1 MLFGCFF
8 NSHFVFVSGKHISFL
23 NACAFGFAV
32 IRGLPTKTRSIM
44 KTIYS
49 TLFEK
54 GQHSFSLQ
62 SLMRT
67 LLLCFVI
74 AVTTNGQA
82 HEVDNI
88 DYELRTDGTAWVE
101 NGKKAQGDVTILSKI
116 EVDGKEYTVVGIN
129 SNAFSANESIT
140 SVTLPDNL
148 KYINY
153 GAFSYC
159 WNLENINNI
168 PKHIENLGEAVFSRT
183 KFLDNGIKNEFFVF
197 SDWLIEYTP
206 QGETAK
212 VTVPEG
218 IFGISAYALTD
229 ADNTVVLPKS
239 LRAASVLAFNSDLKN
254 IDTGDNPV
262 YAYKD
267 GILFREG
274 TETFCKNGRD
284 GTDEVSVDGMWADVI
299 LSNAVKNGVLLIPG
313 KVETAGNVVKPV
325 GGVRIGKLPGLTC
338 EKLIVDEGV
347 KYITDHAFRFFKPL
361 QYVDLPSTL
370 INIGGFAFVDAK
382 IESLVCRMPQPMNV
396 PYYFTYFIKEFNSKV
411 YVPKA
416 LLDTYKTTKTN
427 WNLIPAENFYQ
438 IEGNVPESGILASV
452 KPIESVGKATVKAI
466 YTLNGT
472 KVNSLQHGINIV
484 KMSDGTVRKVMTKGY
499 KNR

>member
-1 MLFGCFF
+1 
-8 NSHFVFVSGKHISFL
+8 
-23 NACAFGFAV
+23 
-32 IRGLPTKTRSIM
+32 M

-67 LLLCFVI
+67 LLLCFFI
-74 AVTTNGQA
+74 AAATNGQA

-88 DYELRTDGTAWVE
+88 DYELRTDGTAWVK
-101 NGKKAQGDVTILSKI
+101 NGTKAQGDVTILSKI
-116 EVDGKEYTVVGIN
+116 EVDGKEYTVVGIDYY
-129 SNAFSANESIT
+129 AFYDNRSIT

-148 KYINY
+148 KYING
-153 GAFSYC
+153 GAFAYC
-159 WNLENINNI
+159 SNLENINNI
-168 PKHIENLGEAVFSRT
+168 PKHIENLGERGAVFYGT
-183 KFLDNGIKNEFFVF
+183 KFLTNGIKNEFFVF
-197 SDWLIEYTP
+197 SDWLIKYTP
-206 QGETAK
+206 QGETVK

-218 IFGISAYALTD
+218 IFGISADALTD
-229 ADNTVVLPKS
+229 ADNTVVLPK
-239 LRAASVLAFNSDLKN
+239 SDLKN

-267 GILFREG
+267 GILFCEG
-274 TETFCKNGRD
+274 TETFYKNGRLLK
-284 GTDEVSVDGMWADVI
+284 DEVSVDGMWADVI

-313 KVETAGNVVKPV
+313 KVETAGNIVKPV
-325 GGVRIGKLPGLTC
+325 GGVRKGELPGLTC

-347 KYITDHAFRFFKPL
+347 KYITDEAFRYYKPL

-370 INIGGFAFVDAK
+370 INIGKSAFVNAQ
-382 IESLVCRMPQPMNV
+382 IESLVCRMPQPMDV
-396 PYYFTYFIKEFNSKV
+396 PNSFIYYIKEFNSKV

-416 LLDTYKTTKTN
+416 LLDTYKTTET
-427 WNLIPAENFYQ
+427 WWSIIPAENFYQ

-484 KMSDGTVRKVMTKGY
+484 KMSDGTVRKVMTNGY
-499 KNR
+499 KTR

>member
-1 MLFGCFF
+1 
-8 NSHFVFVSGKHISFL
+8 
-23 NACAFGFAV
+23 
-32 IRGLPTKTRSIM
+32 M

-67 LLLCFVI
+67 LLLCFFI
-74 AVTTNGQA
+74 AAATNGQA

-88 DYELRTDGTAWVE
+88 DYDLYPDGTAWVAS
-101 NGKKAQGDVTILSKI
+101 GKKAQGDVTILSKI
-116 EVDGKEYTVVGIN
+116 EVDGKEYPVVGIRFA
-129 SNAFSANESIT
+129 AFSGNRSIT

-148 KYINY
+148 KYIKDE
-153 GAFSYC
+153 AFSYC
-159 WNLENINNI
+159 RNLENINNI
-168 PKHIENLGEAVFSRT
+168 PKHIENLGETGAVFSGT
-183 KFLDNGIKNEFFVF
+183 KFLTNGIKNEFFVF
-197 SDWLIEYTP
+197 SDWLIQYTP

-218 IFGISAYALTD
+218 IFGIAAYALTD

-239 LRAASVLAFNSDLKN
+239 LRAVSAKAFNSNLKH
-254 IDTGDNPV
+254 IDTGDNPM

-267 GILFREG
+267 GILFCEG
-274 TETFCKNGRD
+274 TQTFCKNGRD
-284 GTDEVSVDGMWADVI
+284 ETDEVSVDGMWADVI
-299 LSNAVKNGVLLIPG
+299 FSDAVKNGVLLIPG
-313 KVETAGNVVKPV
+313 KVETAGNVVKTV
-325 GGVRIGKLPGLTC
+325 GGVRKGELPGLTC

-347 KYITDHAFRFFKPL
+347 KYITEDAFRYYKPL

-370 INIGGFAFVDAK
+370 INIGRCAFVDAK
-382 IESLVCRMPQPMNV
+382 IESLVCRMPHPMNV
-396 PYYFTYFIKEFNSKV
+396 PYYFIEYIKDFNSKV

-416 LLDTYKTTKTN
+416 LLDTYKTTETY
-427 WNLIPAENFYQ
+427 WNIIPAENFYQ

>member
-1 MLFGCFF
+1 
-8 NSHFVFVSGKHISFL
+8 
-23 NACAFGFAV
+23 
-32 IRGLPTKTRSIM
+32 M

-67 LLLCFVI
+67 LLLCFFI
-74 AVTTNGQA
+74 AAATNGQA

-88 DYELRTDGTAWVE
+88 DYELNTDGTAWVK

-129 SNAFSANESIT
+129 TNAFLSNRSIT

-148 KYINY
+148 KYINDD
-153 GAFSYC
+153 AFSYC
-159 WNLENINNI
+159 YNLENINNI
-168 PKHIENLGEAVFSRT
+168 PKHIENLGEAVFSGT

-197 SDWLIEYTP
+197 SDWLIKYTP

-239 LRAASVLAFNSDLKN
+239 LRAASILAFNSDLKN

-267 GILFREG
+267 GILFCEG
-274 TETFCKNGRD
+274 TETFWKNERD
-284 GTDEVSVDGMWADVI
+284 GKDKVSVDGMWADVI
-299 LSNAVKNGVLLIPG
+299 FKNAVKNGVLLIPG
-313 KVETAGNVVKPV
+313 KVETAGNVVKTV
-325 GGVRIGKLPGLTC
+325 GGVRKRKLPGLTC

-347 KYITDHAFRFFKPL
+347 KYITNHAFRFFKPL

-416 LLDTYKTTKTN
+416 LLDTYKTTESY
-427 WNLIPAENFYQ
+427 WNIIPAENFYQ

-484 KMSDGTVRKVMTKGY
+484 KMSDGTVRKVMHTGAHVKL
-499 KNR
+499 

>member
-1 MLFGCFF
+1 
-8 NSHFVFVSGKHISFL
+8 
-23 NACAFGFAV
+23 
-32 IRGLPTKTRSIM
+32 M

-49 TLFEK
+49 TLFVK

-67 LLLCFVI
+67 LLLCFFI
-74 AVTTNGQA
+74 AAATNGQA

-88 DYELRTDGTAWVE
+88 DYELNTDGTAWVK

-129 SNAFSANESIT
+129 TNAFLSNKSIT

-148 KYINY
+148 KYINDD
-153 GAFSYC
+153 AFSYC
-159 WNLENINNI
+159 YNLENINNI

-183 KFLDNGIKNEFFVF
+183 KFLTNGIKNEFFVF
-197 SDWLIEYTP
+197 SDWLIKYTP

-239 LRAASVLAFNSDLKN
+239 LRAASALAFNSDLKN

-267 GILFREG
+267 GILFCEG
-274 TETFCKNGRD
+274 TVTFYKNGRYQN
-284 GTDEVSVDGMWADVI
+284 DEVSVDGMWADVI

-313 KVETAGNVVKPV
+313 KVETAGNVVKTV
-325 GGVRIGKLPGLTC
+325 GGVRKDKLPGLTC

-370 INIGGFAFVDAK
+370 INIGSWAFVDAK

-396 PYYFTYFIKEFNSKV
+396 PYYFIEYIKDLNSKV

-416 LLDTYKTTKTN
+416 LLDTYKTTETY
-427 WNLIPAENFYQ
+427 WNIIPAENFYQ

-484 KMSDGTVRKVMTKGY
+484 KMSDGTVRKVMTNGY

>member
-1 MLFGCFF
+1 M
-8 NSHFVFVSGKHISFL
+8 
-23 NACAFGFAV
+23 
-32 IRGLPTKTRSIM
+32 
-44 KTIYS
+44 
-49 TLFEK
+49 
-54 GQHSFSLQ
+54 
-62 SLMRT
+62 
-67 LLLCFVI
+67 LLCFFI
-74 AVTTNGQA
+74 AAATNGQA

-101 NGKKAQGDVTILSKI
+101 DGKKAQGDVTILSKI

-129 SNAFSANESIT
+129 TNAFSSNRSIT

-148 KYINY
+148 NYINY

-159 WNLENINNI
+159 WDLENINNI
-168 PKHIENLGEAVFSRT
+168 PKHIENLGEAVFSGT

-197 SDWLIEYTP
+197 SDWLIKYTP

-239 LRAASVLAFNSDLKN
+239 LRAASVWAFSSDLKY

-274 TETFCKNGRD
+274 TTTFYKNDRQLK
-284 GTDEVSVDGMWADVI
+284 DEVSVDGMWVDVI
-299 LSNAVKNGVLLIPG
+299 FNNAVKNGVLLIPG
-313 KVETAGNVVKPV
+313 KVETAGNVVKSV
-325 GGVRIGKLPGLTC
+325 GGVKIGELPGLTC

-347 KYITDHAFRFFKPL
+347 KYITYHAFRNFEPL

-370 INIGGFAFVDAK
+370 MNIGAWAFVDAK
-382 IESLVCRMPQPMNV
+382 IESLVCRMPQPMEV
-396 PYYFTYFIKEFNSKV
+396 PYYFTYYIKKFNSKV

-416 LLDTYKTTKTN
+416 LLDTYKTTESY

-484 KMSDGTVRKVMTKGY
+484 KMSDGTVRKVINKGY

>member
-1 MLFGCFF
+1 
-8 NSHFVFVSGKHISFL
+8 
-23 NACAFGFAV
+23 
-32 IRGLPTKTRSIM
+32 M

-74 AVTTNGQA
+74 AVATNGQA

-88 DYELRTDGTAWVE
+88 DYELNTDGTAWVK

-116 EVDGKEYTVVGIN
+116 EVEGKEYTVVGIN
-129 SNAFSANESIT
+129 RKAFYSNTSIT

-148 KYINY
+148 KYINDE
-153 GAFSYC
+153 AFSYC
-159 WNLENINNI
+159 SNLENINNI
-168 PKHIENLGEAVFSRT
+168 PKHIENLGERGAVFSGT

-197 SDWLIEYTP
+197 SDWLIKYTP

-218 IFGISAYALTD
+218 IFGISADALTD

-239 LRAASVLAFNSDLKN
+239 LRAVSSWAFNSNLKN

-267 GILFREG
+267 GILFCEG
-274 TETFCKNGRD
+274 TQTFFKNGRD
-284 GTDEVSVDGMWADVI
+284 EIDEVSVDGVWADVI

-313 KVETAGNVVKPV
+313 KVETAGNVVKTV
-325 GGVRIGKLPGLTC
+325 GGVRKDRLTGLTC

-347 KYITDHAFRFFKPL
+347 KYITDYAFIYYKPL

-370 INIGGFAFVDAK
+370 INIGGFALVDAK
-382 IESLVCRMPQPMNV
+382 IESLVCRMPQPMEV
-396 PYYFTYFIKEFNSKV
+396 PYNFIYYIKEFNSKV

-416 LLDTYKTTKTN
+416 LLDTYKTTESY
-427 WNLIPAENFYQ
+427 WNIIPAENFYQ

-484 KMSDGTVRKVMTKGY
+484 KMSDGTVRKVMTNGY

>member
-1 MLFGCFF
+1 
-8 NSHFVFVSGKHISFL
+8 
-23 NACAFGFAV
+23 
-32 IRGLPTKTRSIM
+32 
-44 KTIYS
+44 
-49 TLFEK
+49 
-54 GQHSFSLQ
+54 
-62 SLMRT
+62 MRT
-67 LLLCFVI
+67 LLLCFFI
-74 AVTTNGQA
+74 AAATNGQA

-88 DYELRTDGTAWVE
+88 DYQLRTDGTAWVK

-116 EVDGKEYTVVGIN
+116 EVDGKEYTVVGIDY
-129 SNAFSANESIT
+129 NAFSANRSIT

-148 KYINY
+148 KYINEE
-153 GAFSYC
+153 AFSYC
-159 WNLENINNI
+159 RNLENINNI
-168 PKHIENLGEAVFSRT
+168 PKHIEDLGEAVFSRT

-197 SDWLIEYTP
+197 SDWLIKYTP

-229 ADNTVVLPKS
+229 AHNTVVLPKS
-239 LRAASVLAFNSDLKN
+239 LRAVSVLAFNSDLKY

-267 GILFREG
+267 GILFCEG
-274 TETFCKNGRD
+274 TQTIYKNERELKD
-284 GTDEVSVDGMWADVI
+284 IVSVDGMWVDVI
-299 LSNAVKNGVLLIPG
+299 FNNAVKNGVLLIPG

-325 GGVRIGKLPGLTC
+325 GGVRKGKLPGLTC

-347 KYITDHAFRFFKPL
+347 KYIIDHAFRYYKRL

-370 INIGGFAFVDAK
+370 MNIGSCAFVDAK
-382 IESLVCRMPQPMNV
+382 IESLVCRMPQPMEV

-416 LLDTYKTTKTN
+416 LLDTYKTTKSN
-427 WNLIPAENFYQ
+427 WKIIPAENFYQ

>member
-1 MLFGCFF
+1 
-8 NSHFVFVSGKHISFL
+8 
-23 NACAFGFAV
+23 
-32 IRGLPTKTRSIM
+32 M

-54 GQHSFSLQ
+54 GQHSFSLR

-88 DYELRTDGTAWVE
+88 DYELYTDGTAWVE
-101 NGKKAQGDVTILSKI
+101 DGKKAQGDVTILSKI
-116 EVDGKEYTVVGIN
+116 EVDGKEYTVEGIYN
-129 SNAFSANESIT
+129 NAFSSNESIT

-148 KYINY
+148 KYIND

-159 WNLENINNI
+159 YNLEKINNI
-168 PKHIENLGEAVFSRT
+168 PKHIENLGEYGAVFSGT

-197 SDWLIEYTP
+197 SDWLIKYTP
-206 QGETAK
+206 QGEIVK

-218 IFGISAYALTD
+218 IFGISSYALTD

-239 LRAASVLAFNSDLKN
+239 LRAVSLFAFNSDLKN

-274 TETFCKNGRD
+274 TQTFYKNGHD
-284 GTDEVSVDGMWADVI
+284 GNDEVSVDGMWTDVFFN
-299 LSNAVKNGVLLIPG
+299 NAVKNGVLLIPG
-313 KVETAGNVVKPV
+313 NVETAGNVVKPV
-325 GGVRIGKLPGLTC
+325 GGVRKQLPGLTC

-347 KYITDHAFRFFKPL
+347 KYITDHAFRFFEPL

-370 INIGGFAFVDAK
+370 MNIGSWAFVDAK

-396 PYYFTYFIKEFNSKV
+396 PYYFVSYIKKFNSKV

-416 LLDTYKTTKTN
+416 LLDTYKTTKTY

-438 IEGNVPESGILASV
+438 IEWNVPESGILASV

-484 KMSDGTVRKVMTKGY
+484 KMSDGTVRKVINNGY

>member
-1 MLFGCFF
+1 
-8 NSHFVFVSGKHISFL
+8 
-23 NACAFGFAV
+23 
-32 IRGLPTKTRSIM
+32 M

-54 GQHSFSLQ
+54 GQHSFSLH

-67 LLLCFVI
+67 LMLCFVI
-74 AVTTNGQA
+74 VVTTNGQA

-88 DYELRTDGTAWVE
+88 DYELRTDGTAWVK
-101 NGKKAQGDVTILSKI
+101 NGKKAQGDVTIPSKI

-129 SNAFSANESIT
+129 TRAFSSNESIT

-148 KYINY
+148 KYINE

-159 WNLENINNI
+159 SNLENINNI
-168 PKHIENLGEAVFSRT
+168 PKHIENLGEKGAVFSET
-183 KFLDNGIKNEFFVF
+183 KFLTNGIKNEFFVF
-197 SDWLIEYTP
+197 SDWLIKYTP
-206 QGETAK
+206 QGKTAK

-218 IFGISAYALTD
+218 IFGIAAYALTD

-239 LRAASVLAFNSDLKN
+239 LRAVSFLAFNSNLKN
-254 IDTGDNPV
+254 IGTGDNPV

-267 GILFREG
+267 GILFRGG
-274 TETFCKNGRD
+274 TQTFFKNERD
-284 GTDEVSVDGMWADVI
+284 GNDEVSVDGMWADVI
-299 LSNAVKNGVLLIPG
+299 FKNAVKNGVLLIPG
-313 KVETAGNVVKPV
+313 KVETAGNVVKTV
-325 GGVRIGKLPGLTC
+325 GGVRKGKLPGLTC

-347 KYITDHAFRFFKPL
+347 KYIIDHAFRNFKPL

-382 IESLVCRMPQPMNV
+382 IESLVCRMPQPMEV

-416 LLDTYKTTKTN
+416 LLDTYKTTKSN
-427 WNLIPAENFYQ
+427 WKIIPAENFYQ

-484 KMSDGTVRKVMTKGY
+484 KMSDGTVRKVINKGY

>member
-1 MLFGCFF
+1 M
-8 NSHFVFVSGKHISFL
+8 
-23 NACAFGFAV
+23 
-32 IRGLPTKTRSIM
+32 
-44 KTIYS
+44 
-49 TLFEK
+49 
-54 GQHSFSLQ
+54 
-62 SLMRT
+62 
-67 LLLCFVI
+67 LLCFFI
-74 AVTTNGQA
+74 AAATNGQA

-88 DYELRTDGTAWVE
+88 DYELRTDGTAWVN
-101 NGKKAQGDVTILSKI
+101 NGSKAQGDVTILSKI
-116 EVDGKEYTVVGIN
+116 EVEGKEYTVVGIN
-129 SNAFSANESIT
+129 TNAFLSNTSIT

-148 KYINY
+148 KYING

-159 WNLENINNI
+159 RNLENINNI
-168 PKHIENLGEAVFSRT
+168 PKHIEELGEYGAVFSGT
-183 KFLDNGIKNEFFVF
+183 KFLTNGIKNEFFVF
-197 SDWLIEYTP
+197 SDWLIKYTP

-239 LRAASVLAFNSDLKN
+239 LRAVSLLAFNFNLKN

-267 GILFREG
+267 GILFCEG
-274 TETFCKNGRD
+274 TVTFYKNERYAN
-284 GTDEVSVDGMWADVI
+284 DEVSVDGMWADVI

-313 KVETAGNVVKPV
+313 KVETAGNVVKTV
-325 GGVRIGKLPGLTC
+325 GGVRKGKLPRLTC

-347 KYITDHAFRFFKPL
+347 KYITNHAFRNFKPL

-370 INIGGFAFVDAK
+370 MNIGGFAFVDAK
-382 IESLVCRMPQPMNV
+382 IESLVCRMPQPMEV
-396 PYYFTYFIKEFNSKV
+396 PYTFIRYIKEFNSKV

-416 LLDTYKTTKTN
+416 LLDTYKTTETY
-427 WNLIPAENFYQ
+427 WQIIPAENFYQ

-484 KMSDGTVRKVMTKGY
+484 KMSDGTVRKVMTNGY

>member
-1 MLFGCFF
+1 MA
-8 NSHFVFVSGKHISFL
+8 SGAANKKL
-23 NACAFGFAV
+23 KC
-32 IRGLPTKTRSIM
+32 M

-67 LLLCFVI
+67 MLLCFFI
-74 AVTTNGQA
+74 AAATNGQA

-88 DYELRTDGTAWVE
+88 DYELRTDGTAWVADGE
-101 NGKKAQGDVTILSKI
+101 KAQGDVTILSKI

-129 SNAFSANESIT
+129 TNAFRNNRSIT

-148 KYINY
+148 KYINS

-159 WNLENINNI
+159 YNLENINNI
-168 PKHIENLGEAVFSRT
+168 PKHIENLDEAVFSRT

-218 IFGISAYALTD
+218 IFGIAAYALTD
-229 ADNTVVLPKS
+229 AEDTVVLPKS
-239 LRAASVLAFNSDLKN
+239 LRAVSASAFNSDLKN

-267 GILFREG
+267 GILFCEG
-274 TETFCKNGRD
+274 TVTFCKNGRD
-284 GTDEVSVDGMWADVI
+284 ETDEVSVDGMWADVI

-313 KVETAGNVVKPV
+313 KVETAGNVVKTV
-325 GGVRIGKLPGLTC
+325 GGVRKGKLPGLIC

-347 KYITDHAFRFFKPL
+347 KYITKHAFRFFEPL

-370 INIGGFAFVDAK
+370 INIGAWAFVDAK

-396 PYYFTYFIKEFNSKV
+396 PYYFIEYIKKFNSKV

-416 LLDTYKTTKTN
+416 LLDTYKTTETYWKI
-427 WNLIPAENFYQ
+427 IPAENFYQ

-484 KMSDGTVRKVMTKGY
+484 KMSDGTVRKVMTNGY

>member
-1 MLFGCFF
+1 
-8 NSHFVFVSGKHISFL
+8 
-23 NACAFGFAV
+23 
-32 IRGLPTKTRSIM
+32 M

-116 EVDGKEYTVVGIN
+116 EADGKEYTVVGIN
-129 SNAFSANESIT
+129 TNAFSSNRSIT

-153 GAFSYC
+153 GALSYC

-168 PKHIENLGEAVFSRT
+168 PKHIENLGEAVFSGT

-197 SDWLIEYTP
+197 SDWLIKYTP

-239 LRAASVLAFNSDLKN
+239 LRAASVWAFSSDLKY

-274 TETFCKNGRD
+274 TTTFYKNDRQLK
-284 GTDEVSVDGMWADVI
+284 DEVSVDGMWVDVI
-299 LSNAVKNGVLLIPG
+299 FNNAVKNGVLLISG
-313 KVETAGNVVKPV
+313 KVETAGNVVKSV
-325 GGVRIGKLPGLTC
+325 GGVKIGELPGLTC

-347 KYITDHAFRFFKPL
+347 KYITYHAFRNFEPL

-370 INIGGFAFVDAK
+370 MNIGAWAFVDAK
-382 IESLVCRMPQPMNV
+382 IESLVCRMPQPMEV
-396 PYYFTYFIKEFNSKV
+396 PYYFTYYIKKFNSKV

-416 LLDTYKTTKTN
+416 LLDTYKTTESY

>member
-1 MLFGCFF
+1 
-8 NSHFVFVSGKHISFL
+8 
-23 NACAFGFAV
+23 
-32 IRGLPTKTRSIM
+32 M

-67 LLLCFVI
+67 LLLCFFI
-74 AVTTNGQA
+74 AAATNGQA

-88 DYELRTDGTAWVE
+88 DYQLYTDGTAWVN
-101 NGKKAQGDVTILSKI
+101 NGSKAQGDVTILSKI
-116 EVDGKEYTVVGIN
+116 EVEGKEYTVVGIN
-129 SNAFSANESIT
+129 TNAFLSNTSIT

-148 KYINY
+148 QYINR

-159 WNLENINNI
+159 RNLENINNI
-168 PKHIENLGEAVFSRT
+168 PKHIEDLGEEGAVFSGT
-183 KFLDNGIKNEFFVF
+183 KFLTNGIKNEFFVF
-197 SDWLIEYTP
+197 SDWLIKYTP

-218 IFGISAYALTD
+218 IFGISADALTD

-239 LRAASVLAFNSDLKN
+239 LRAVSLLAFNFNLKN

-267 GILFREG
+267 GILFCEG
-274 TETFCKNGRD
+274 TVTFYKNERYAN
-284 GTDEVSVDGMWADVI
+284 DEVSVDGMWADVI

-313 KVETAGNVVKPV
+313 KVETAGNVVKTV
-325 GGVRIGKLPGLTC
+325 GGVRKGKLPRLTC

-347 KYITDHAFRFFKPL
+347 KYITNHAFRNFKTL

-370 INIGGFAFVDAK
+370 MNIGGFAFVDAK
-382 IESLVCRMPQPMNV
+382 IESLVCRMPQPMEV
-396 PYYFTYFIKEFNSKV
+396 PYTFIRYIKEFNSKV

-416 LLDTYKTTKTN
+416 LLDTYKTTETY
-427 WNLIPAENFYQ
+427 WQIIPAENFYQ

-472 KVNSLQHGINIV
+472 KVNSLQHGMNIV
-484 KMSDGTVRKVMTKGY
+484 KMSDGTVRKVMIKGY

>member
-1 MLFGCFF
+1 
-8 NSHFVFVSGKHISFL
+8 
-23 NACAFGFAV
+23 
-32 IRGLPTKTRSIM
+32 
-44 KTIYS
+44 
-49 TLFEK
+49 
-54 GQHSFSLQ
+54 
-62 SLMRT
+62 MRT
-67 LLLCFVI
+67 LLLCFFI
-74 AVTTNGQA
+74 AAATNGQA

-88 DYELRTDGTAWVE
+88 DYELYTDGTAWVE
-101 NGKKAQGDVTILSKI
+101 DGKKAQGDVTILSKI
-116 EVDGKEYTVVGIN
+116 EVDGKEYTVEGIYN
-129 SNAFSANESIT
+129 NAFYSNKSIT

-168 PKHIENLGEAVFSRT
+168 PKHIENLGEAVFSGT

-206 QGETAK
+206 QGKTDK

-218 IFGISAYALTD
+218 IFGIAAYALTD
-229 ADNTVVLPKS
+229 ADNMVVLPKS
-239 LRAASVLAFNSDLKN
+239 LRAASVLAFNSNLKH

-267 GILFREG
+267 GILFCEG
-274 TETFCKNGRD
+274 TVTFYKNGRD
-284 GTDEVSVDGMWADVI
+284 ANDKVSVDGMWADVI
-299 LSNAVKNGVLLIPG
+299 LNNAVKNGVLLIPG

-370 INIGGFAFVDAK
+370 VNIGGWAFVNAK
-382 IESLVCRMPQPMNV
+382 IESLVCRMPQPMEV
-396 PYYFTYFIKEFNSKV
+396 PYYFAYYIKEFNSKV

-416 LLDTYKTTKTN
+416 LLDTYKTTKSY
-427 WNLIPAENFYQ
+427 WKIIPAENFYQ

-484 KMSDGTVRKVMTKGY
+484 KMSDGTVRKVINKGY

>member
-1 MLFGCFF
+1 
-8 NSHFVFVSGKHISFL
+8 
-23 NACAFGFAV
+23 
-32 IRGLPTKTRSIM
+32 M

-49 TLFEK
+49 TLFVK

-67 LLLCFVI
+67 MLLCFFI
-74 AVTTNGQA
+74 AAATNGQA

-88 DYELRTDGTAWVE
+88 DYDLYPDGTAWVAS
-101 NGKKAQGDVTILSKI
+101 GKKAQGDVTILSKI
-116 EVDGKEYTVVGIN
+116 EVDGKEYPVVGIRFA
-129 SNAFSANESIT
+129 AFSGNRSIT

-148 KYINY
+148 KYIKDE
-153 GAFSYC
+153 AFSYC
-159 WNLENINNI
+159 RNLENINNI
-168 PKHIENLGEAVFSRT
+168 PKHIENLGETGAVFSGT
-183 KFLDNGIKNEFFVF
+183 KFLTNGIKNEFFVF
-197 SDWLIEYTP
+197 SDWLIQYTP

-218 IFGISAYALTD
+218 IFGIAAYALTD

-239 LRAASVLAFNSDLKN
+239 LRAVSAKAFNSNLKH
-254 IDTGDNPV
+254 IDTGDNPM

-267 GILFREG
+267 GILFCEG
-274 TETFCKNGRD
+274 TQTFCKNGRD
-284 GTDEVSVDGMWADVI
+284 ETDEVSVDGMWADVI
-299 LSNAVKNGVLLIPG
+299 FSDAVKNGVLLIPG
-313 KVETAGNVVKPV
+313 KVETAGNVVKTV
-325 GGVRIGKLPGLTC
+325 GGVRKGELPGLTC

-347 KYITDHAFRFFKPL
+347 KYITEDAFRYYKPL

-370 INIGGFAFVDAK
+370 INIGRCAFVDAK
-382 IESLVCRMPQPMNV
+382 IESLVCRMPHPMNV
-396 PYYFTYFIKEFNSKV
+396 PYYFIEYIKDFNSKV

-416 LLDTYKTTKTN
+416 LLDTYKTTETY
-427 WNLIPAENFYQ
+427 WNIIPAENFYQ

-484 KMSDGTVRKVMTKGY
+484 KMSDGTVRKVINKGY

>member
-1 MLFGCFF
+1 
-8 NSHFVFVSGKHISFL
+8 
-23 NACAFGFAV
+23 
-32 IRGLPTKTRSIM
+32 M

-49 TLFEK
+49 TLFVK

-67 LLLCFVI
+67 LLLCFFI
-74 AVTTNGQA
+74 AAATNGQA

-88 DYELRTDGTAWVE
+88 DYELYTDGTAWVK
-101 NGKKAQGDVTILSKI
+101 NGTKAQGDVTILSKI
-116 EVDGKEYTVVGIN
+116 EVDGKEYTVEGIYN
-129 SNAFSANESIT
+129 NAFSFNESIT

-148 KYINY
+148 KYIND

-159 WNLENINNI
+159 RNLENINNI
-168 PKHIENLGEAVFSRT
+168 PKHIENLGEEGAVFSET
-183 KFLDNGIKNEFFVF
+183 KFLNNGIKNEFFVF
-197 SDWLIEYTP
+197 SDWLIKYTP
-206 QGETAK
+206 QGETVK

-218 IFGISAYALTD
+218 IFGIAVYALTN

-239 LRAASVLAFNSDLKN
+239 LRAVSLFAFNSDLKN

-267 GILFREG
+267 GILFCEG
-274 TETFCKNGRD
+274 TVTFYKNGRYQN
-284 GTDEVSVDGMWADVI
+284 DEVSVDGMWADVFFN
-299 LSNAVKNGVLLIPG
+299 NAVKNGVLLIPG
-313 KVETAGNVVKPV
+313 NVETAGNVVKPV
-325 GGVRIGKLPGLTC
+325 GGVRKQLPGLTC

-347 KYITDHAFRFFKPL
+347 KYITDHAFRYFKPL

-370 INIGGFAFVDAK
+370 MNIGGFAFVDAK
-382 IESLVCRMPQPMNV
+382 IESLVCRMPQPMEV
-396 PYYFTYFIKEFNSKV
+396 PYDFIRYIKGFNSKV

-416 LLDTYKTTKTN
+416 LLDTYKTTETY
-427 WNLIPAENFYQ
+427 WNIIPAENFYQ

-484 KMSDGTVRKVMTKGY
+484 KMSDGTVRKVINKGY

>member
-1 MLFGCFF
+1 
-8 NSHFVFVSGKHISFL
+8 
-23 NACAFGFAV
+23 
-32 IRGLPTKTRSIM
+32 
-44 KTIYS
+44 
-49 TLFEK
+49 
-54 GQHSFSLQ
+54 
-62 SLMRT
+62 MRT
-67 LLLCFVI
+67 LLLCFFI
-74 AVTTNGQA
+74 AAATNGQA

-88 DYELRTDGTAWVE
+88 DYELRTDGTAWVK
-101 NGKKAQGDVTILSKI
+101 NGTKAQGDVTILSKI

-129 SNAFSANESIT
+129 TNAFSSNRSIT

-148 KYINY
+148 KYMNY

-159 WNLENINNI
+159 WDLENINNI
-168 PKHIENLGEAVFSRT
+168 PKHIENLGEAVFSGT

-197 SDWLIEYTP
+197 SDWLIKYTP

-239 LRAASVLAFNSDLKN
+239 LRAASVWAFSSDLKY

-267 GILFREG
+267 GILFCEG
-274 TETFCKNGRD
+274 TETFYKNDRQLK
-284 GTDEVSVDGMWADVI
+284 DEVSVDGMWVDVI
-299 LSNAVKNGVLLIPG
+299 FNNAVKNGVLLIPG

-325 GGVRIGKLPGLTC
+325 GGVKIGELPGLTC

-347 KYITDHAFRFFKPL
+347 KYITYHAFRNFEPL

-370 INIGGFAFVDAK
+370 MNIGAWAFVDAK
-382 IESLVCRMPQPMNV
+382 IESLVCRMPQPMEV
-396 PYYFTYFIKEFNSKV
+396 PYYFTYYIKKFNSKV

-416 LLDTYKTTKTN
+416 LLDTYKTTESY
-427 WNLIPAENFYQ
+427 WNIIPAENFYQ

-484 KMSDGTVRKVMTKGY
+484 KMSDGTVRKVMIKGY

>member
-1 MLFGCFF
+1 
-8 NSHFVFVSGKHISFL
+8 
-23 NACAFGFAV
+23 
-32 IRGLPTKTRSIM
+32 
-44 KTIYS
+44 
-49 TLFEK
+49 
-54 GQHSFSLQ
+54 
-62 SLMRT
+62 MRT
-67 LLLCFVI
+67 LLLCFFI
-74 AVTTNGQA
+74 AAATNGQA

-88 DYELRTDGTAWVE
+88 DYELRTDGTAWVK
-101 NGKKAQGDVTILSKI
+101 NGEKVQGDVTILSKI

-129 SNAFSANESIT
+129 TNAFRNNRSIT

-148 KYINY
+148 KYINS

-159 WNLENINNI
+159 FNLENINNI
-168 PKHIENLGEAVFSRT
+168 PKHIENLDEAVFSRT

-197 SDWLIEYTP
+197 SDCLIEYTP

-218 IFGISAYALTD
+218 IFGIAAYALTD
-229 ADNTVVLPKS
+229 AEDTVVLPKS
-239 LRAASVLAFNSDLKN
+239 LRAVSSTAFNSNLKH

-267 GILFREG
+267 GILFCEG
-274 TETFCKNGRD
+274 TVTFCKNQREQKD
-284 GTDEVSVDGMWADVI
+284 KVSVDGMWADVI
-299 LSNAVKNGVLLIPG
+299 FNNAVKNGVLLIPG
-313 KVETAGNVVKPV
+313 KVETAGNVVKTV
-325 GGVRIGKLPGLTC
+325 GGVRKGKLPGLTC

-347 KYITDHAFRFFKPL
+347 KYIIDQAFRFFKPL

-382 IESLVCRMPQPMNV
+382 IESLVCRMPQPMEV

-416 LLDTYKTTKTN
+416 LLDTYKTTETY
-427 WNLIPAENFYQ
+427 WNMIPAENFYQ

-484 KMSDGTVRKVMTKGY
+484 KMSDGTVRKVMTNGY

>member
-1 MLFGCFF
+1 
-8 NSHFVFVSGKHISFL
+8 
-23 NACAFGFAV
+23 
-32 IRGLPTKTRSIM
+32 
-44 KTIYS
+44 
-49 TLFEK
+49 
-54 GQHSFSLQ
+54 
-62 SLMRT
+62 MRT
-67 LLLCFVI
+67 LLLCFFI
-74 AVTTNGQA
+74 AAATNGQA

-88 DYELRTDGTAWVE
+88 DYELRTDGTAWVN
-101 NGKKAQGDVTILSKI
+101 NGSKAQGDVTILSKI
-116 EVDGKEYTVVGIN
+116 EVEGKEYTVVGIN
-129 SNAFSANESIT
+129 TNAFLSNTSIT

-148 KYINY
+148 KYING

-159 WNLENINNI
+159 RNLENINNI
-168 PKHIENLGEAVFSRT
+168 PKHIEDLGEYGAVFSGT
-183 KFLDNGIKNEFFVF
+183 KFLTNGIKNEFFVF
-197 SDWLIEYTP
+197 SDWLIKYTP

-239 LRAASVLAFNSDLKN
+239 LRAVSLLAFNFNLKN

-267 GILFREG
+267 GILFCEG
-274 TETFCKNGRD
+274 TVTFYKNERYAN
-284 GTDEVSVDGMWADVI
+284 DEVSVDGMWADVI

-313 KVETAGNVVKPV
+313 KVETAGNVVKTV
-325 GGVRIGKLPGLTC
+325 GGVRKGKLPRLTC

-347 KYITDHAFRFFKPL
+347 KYITNHAFRNFKPL

-370 INIGGFAFVDAK
+370 MNIGGFAFVDAK
-382 IESLVCRMPQPMNV
+382 IESLVCRMPQPMEV
-396 PYYFTYFIKEFNSKV
+396 PYTFIRYIKEFNSKV

-416 LLDTYKTTKTN
+416 LLDTYKTTETY
-427 WNLIPAENFYQ
+427 WQIIPAENFYQ

-484 KMSDGTVRKVMTKGY
+484 KMSDGTVRKVINNGY

>member
-1 MLFGCFF
+1 M
-8 NSHFVFVSGKHISFL
+8 
-23 NACAFGFAV
+23 
-32 IRGLPTKTRSIM
+32 
-44 KTIYS
+44 
-49 TLFEK
+49 
-54 GQHSFSLQ
+54 
-62 SLMRT
+62 
-67 LLLCFVI
+67 LLCFFI
-74 AVTTNGQA
+74 AAATNGQA
-82 HEVDNI
+82 YEVDNI
-88 DYELRTDGTAWVE
+88 DYRLSADGTAGVK
-101 NGKKAQGDVTILSKI
+101 NGKKAQGDVTIPSKI

-129 SNAFSANESIT
+129 TNAFLSNTSIT

-148 KYINY
+148 QYIND
-153 GAFSYC
+153 GAFAWCS
-159 WNLENINNI
+159 NLENINNI
-168 PKHIENLGEAVFSRT
+168 PKHIEDLGVYGAVFSGT
-183 KFLDNGIKNEFFVF
+183 KFLTNGIKNEFFVF
-197 SDWLIEYTP
+197 SDWLIKYTP

-218 IFGISAYALTD
+218 IFGISPDALTD

-239 LRAASVLAFNSDLKN
+239 LRAVSAWAFNSNLKH

-267 GILFREG
+267 GILFCEG
-274 TETFCKNGRD
+274 TVTFNKNGRD
-284 GTDEVSVDGMWADVI
+284 ETDEVSVDGMWADVI

-313 KVETAGNVVKPV
+313 NVETAGNIVKPV
-325 GGVRIGKLPGLTC
+325 GGVRKGGLPGLTC

-347 KYITDHAFRFFKPL
+347 KYIADETFRYFEPL

-370 INIGGFAFVDAK
+370 MNIGSWAFVDAK
-382 IESLVCRMPQPMNV
+382 IESLVCRMPQPMEV

-416 LLDTYKTTKTN
+416 LLDTYKTTKSY
-427 WNLIPAENFYQ
+427 WNIIPAENFYQ

-484 KMSDGTVRKVMTKGY
+484 KMSDGTVRKVINKGY

>member
-1 MLFGCFF
+1 
-8 NSHFVFVSGKHISFL
+8 
-23 NACAFGFAV
+23 
-32 IRGLPTKTRSIM
+32 M

-54 GQHSFSLQ
+54 GQHTFSLQ

-67 LLLCFVI
+67 LLLCFFI
-74 AVTTNGQA
+74 AAATNGQA

-88 DYELRTDGTAWVE
+88 DYELRTDGTAWVN
-101 NGKKAQGDVTILSKI
+101 NGSKAQGDVTILSKI
-116 EVDGKEYTVVGIN
+116 EVEGKEYTVVGIN
-129 SNAFSANESIT
+129 TNAFLSNTSIT

-148 KYINY
+148 KYING

-159 WNLENINNI
+159 RNLENINNI
-168 PKHIENLGEAVFSRT
+168 PKHIEDLGEYGAVFSGT
-183 KFLDNGIKNEFFVF
+183 KFLTNGIKNEFFVF
-197 SDWLIEYTP
+197 SDWLIKYTP

-239 LRAASVLAFNSDLKN
+239 LRAVSLLAFNFNLKN

-267 GILFREG
+267 GILFCEG
-274 TETFCKNGRD
+274 TVTFYKNERYAN
-284 GTDEVSVDGMWADVI
+284 DEVSVDGMWADVI

-313 KVETAGNVVKPV
+313 KVETAGNVVKTV
-325 GGVRIGKLPGLTC
+325 GGVRKGKLPRLTC

-347 KYITDHAFRFFKPL
+347 KYITNHAFRNFKPL

-370 INIGGFAFVDAK
+370 MNIGGFAFVDAK
-382 IESLVCRMPQPMNV
+382 IESLVCRMPQPMEV
-396 PYYFTYFIKEFNSKV
+396 PYTFIRYIKEFNSKV

-416 LLDTYKTTKTN
+416 LLDTYKTTETY
-427 WNLIPAENFYQ
+427 WQIIPAENFYQ

-484 KMSDGTVRKVMTKGY
+484 KMSDGTVRKVINNGY